1 MGVLGKILASIFG
14 GGLAEQ
20 LRLAYQAR
28 LAAQNDAE
36 RIAAEIEIAGLEAR
50 RQVLA
55 QGGRWI
61 TAVQVAWALPF
72 MLYNAKLVVWDKIL
86 ALGVTD
92 DLSPALYELQGTI
105 VAFFFVATTAQTILN
120 R

>member
-1 MGVLGKILASIFG
+1 MTGLLRLIFG

-28 LAAQNDAE
+28 LAAQNDSE
-36 RIAAEIEIAGLEAR
+36 KIAAEIEIARLEAR
-50 RQVLA
+50 GQVLA
-55 QGGRWI
+55 QGGRWV

-72 MLYNAKLVVWDKIL
+72 ILYNAKLVVWDKIL
-86 ALGVTD
+86 GLGVTD
-92 DLSPALYELQGTI
+92 PLSPALYELQGTI
-105 VAFFFVATTAQTILN
+105 VAFFFVATTARTILN

>member
-1 MGVLGKILASIFG
+1 
-14 GGLAEQ
+14 
-20 LRLAYQAR
+20 
-28 LAAQNDAE
+28 
-36 RIAAEIEIAGLEAR
+36 
-50 RQVLA
+50 
-55 QGGRWI
+55 
-61 TAVQVAWALPF
+61 

>member
-50 RQVLA
+50 RQVLSH
-55 QGGRWI
+55 GRCPSCSTTPSWWSG
-61 TAVQVAWALPF
+61 TRFWP
-72 MLYNAKLVVWDKIL
+72 L
-86 ALGVTD
+86 A
-92 DLSPALYELQGTI
+92 
-105 VAFFFVATTAQTILN
+105 
-120 R
+120 